1 MGMKTALSI
10 PDRLFQAAE
19 KQAAEE
25 KVSRS
30 ELYARAMERYLFS
43 QQEHT
48 LREQMRE
55 ALKHIDQTP
64 DPAWEEARRQAFLR
78 AEWK

>member
-1 MGMKTALSI
+1 MKTAISI
-10 PDRLFQAAE
+10 PDRLFRAAE
-19 KQAAEE
+19 KQAADE

-30 ELYARAMERYLFS
+30 ELYARALKQYLESRPDNTLKER
-43 QQEHT
+43 
-48 LREQMRE
+48 MRE
-55 ALKHIDQTP
+55 ALKHIDQTL